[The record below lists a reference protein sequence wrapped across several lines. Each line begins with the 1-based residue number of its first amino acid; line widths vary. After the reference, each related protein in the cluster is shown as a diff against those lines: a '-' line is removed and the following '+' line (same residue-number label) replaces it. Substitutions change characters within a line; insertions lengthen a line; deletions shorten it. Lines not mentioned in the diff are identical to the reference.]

1 MYSRIDYYM
10 LVNKLFSIASKCFI
24 PLAFVAL
31 LLCATTANAQRKEL
45 PEEWDMSHM
54 VMWGVG
60 ASIAPQWSFGITYG
74 QVRILGWYVSAY
86 TGTGYHFNGDYELD
100 RSNRPIGDYPLDEDY
115 FNGRTSKARFSITG
129 GMLFR
134 TVKPLWFYVGT
145 GYSYRSVAYNTHGG
159 YWLKSQANSYSSVA
173 IEGGLIYN
181 FRRVVISAG
190 FSTIG
195 FSYVDGRLG
204 VGFTF

>member
-1 MYSRIDYYM
+1 MS
-10 LVNKLFSIASKCFI
+10 VNKLFGIFCNRY
-24 PLAFVAL
+24 VV
-31 LLCATTANAQRKEL
+31 LLCVMAFLMVSTANAQRKEL
-45 PEEWDMSHM
+45 PEEWDKTHM

-100 RSNRPIGDYPLDEDY
+100 RSNRPIGDYPLESDR
-115 FNGRTSKARFSITG
+115 FNGQVSKARFSITG

-134 TVKPLWFYVGT
+134 TIKPLWFYVGT
-145 GYSYRSVAYNTHGG
+145 GYSYRSMVYGTYGG
-159 YWLKSQANSYSSVA
+159 YWLKPQTNCYSNVA
-173 IEGGLIYN
+173 IEAGLVYN
-181 FRRVVISAG
+181 FRRVVIAAG

>member
-1 MYSRIDYYM
+1 M
-10 LVNKLFSIASKCFI
+10 
-24 PLAFVAL
+24 AL
-31 LLCATTANAQRKEL
+31 LLCASTANAQRKEL

-60 ASIAPQWSFGITYG
+60 ASVAPQWSFGITYG

-86 TGTGYHFNGDYELD
+86 TGTGYHFNGDYELN
-100 RSNRPIGDYPLDEDY
+100 RSNRPIGDYPLQEDY

-145 GYSYRSVAYNTHGG
+145 GYSYRSVVYNTQGG

-195 FSYVDGRLG
+195 FSYIDGRLG

>member
-1 MYSRIDYYM
+1 MF
-10 LVNKLFSIASKCFI
+10 VNKIFRPVFETLAVVSFVVLLFYSST
-24 PLAFVAL
+24 
-31 LLCATTANAQRKEL
+31 ATAQRKEL
-45 PEEWDMSHM
+45 PEEWDMTHM

-60 ASIAPQWSFGITYG
+60 ASVAPQWSFGITYG
-74 QVRILGWYVSAY
+74 QVRVLGWYVSAF
-86 TGTGYHFNGDYELD
+86 TGTGYNFNGDFELD
-100 RSNRPIGDYPLDEDY
+100 RSNHPIGDYPLESDR
-115 FNGRTSKARFSITG
+115 FNGRVSKARLSITG

-134 TVKPLWFYVGT
+134 TVKPLWLYIGT
-145 GYSYRSVAYNTHGG
+145 GYGYRSMVYGTHGG
-159 YWLKSQANSYSSVA
+159 YWLKPQANCYSNVA
-173 IEGGLIYN
+173 IEAGLIYN

>member
-1 MYSRIDYYM
+1 MS
-10 LVNKLFSIASKCFI
+10 VNKLFNYICKGVAPF
-24 PLAFVAL
+24 LLMAFL
-31 LLCATTANAQRKEL
+31 MGSLSANAQRKEL
-45 PEEWDMSHM
+45 PEEWDMTHM

-60 ASIAPQWSFGITYG
+60 ASIAPQWSFGMTYG
-74 QVRILGWYVSAY
+74 QVRILGWYVSAF

-100 RSNRPIGDYPLDEDY
+100 RSNYPIGDYPLETDR
-115 FNGRTSKARFSITG
+115 FNGQVSKARLSITG

-134 TVKPLWFYVGT
+134 TIKPLWFYVGA
-145 GYSYRSVAYNTHGG
+145 GYGYRSIVYGTYGG
-159 YWLKSQANSYSSVA
+159 YWLKPQAYTYSSVA

-195 FSYVDGRLG
+195 FNYIDGRLG